1 MEMTRIKMKMTLTKR
16 SVTTRSSIKHLP
28 KLLLTMP
35 LVLAANYT
43 QADSLSGDAFKDPA
57 KSYQPKTWM
66 HAMNG
71 NLSKPGFT
79 EDFKAMKA
87 AGIGGAI
94 FFHVHRRNKP
104 YSSRG
109 PVRFGTDEFFDT
121 LVHAAAEAD
130 KNDIEFGIHN
140 ADGWTSSGGPWVTPE
155 MSMKRIT
162 WSEQAIQVNQDGKTL
177 LPPQPGFYEQ
187 FYRDIAV
194 IAVPANKYNQSNA
207 FAKAKVTVSDP
218 RLNASVL
225 TDNDWDSVLTFK
237 ANKDNKYWVQVE
249 VDQATT
255 LRSLQIET
263 PDRHGDAALQISDDG
278 VNFTTVV
285 EKLRRPR
292 PGARLWAFSPQ
303 LVNDKTDGYKAKYF
317 RLVFDKPIT
326 LKRFDL
332 WSIPRFDHWF
342 SMNSME
348 RGRLSLTPEV
358 PSEAITKA
366 EDVLV
371 LNRGELPQNGV
382 TLPKG
387 DWRILRFGYTSTGA
401 FNVPATVEG
410 EGLEVDK
417 FDAKALQ
424 FHFDQYVGKLVKKAK
439 AQGID
444 SIKTTEIDSY
454 EVGGQNWTK
463 GIEQTFREKFDY
475 DLIQWLPLL
484 TGRVIESSEHTGAIL
499 QEFRQHLSDLMVEN
513 YFGEFTRLTKQYGL
527 ESYIEPYGWG
537 PFDELASG
545 GKADRLM
552 GEFWVKSPF
561 GKGKTYHGRTSA
573 AISSGHIYGKKIISA
588 ESFTSINT
596 VHWSGHPY
604 YYKHHGDHM
613 WARGINETMFH
624 RFAHQPN
631 NHIKPG
637 MTMDSIGSHFDRTQT
652 WWNNGGTEW
661 FKYLARGSYLLQ
673 QGVPD
678 ADLLVHLGDVAP
690 IRGGSNVKIPAG
702 FGYDFTNTDVLLNRL
717 SVKDGW
723 LVLPEGTRY
732 KALYLTRTD
741 YLHHKTLKR
750 IQSLVANGATVIG
763 NKPGE
768 VIGYSEWAK
777 ESQFK
782 QVANQLWGDGKP
794 ALRSYKKGQLSSFD
808 LAESIERLGYQPALK
823 INNQPVEVF
832 AKRRIAGNDL
842 YFFHSEKPE
851 FRQVTVDILIEDNEG
866 QAGNKSTPEIW
877 NNTDGTI
884 EPIKSYRREG
894 NRITFDLALEPYAS
908 RFILIRHDNKTPTYT
923 GTHSQLVKDIYL
935 NKDNK
940 TQVSQELTG
949 PWSVKFDEQWAGPG
963 KTSFAKLINWIDS
976 PIDGIKHYS
985 GTATYSKTF
994 VINEAQAASNKPIY
1008 LDLGEVQQI
1017 AEVSVNGKKLGPL
1030 WKPPFAID
1038 ISKAVIA
1045 GTNQLNIAVTNTWV
1059 NRLIGDETLPDTSGY
1074 KMTGDTVPWLNANE
1088 KPPKSERVT
1097 FTGYNFFAKDK
1108 NKVLQDAGLLGPV
1121 RIINM

>member
-1 MEMTRIKMKMTLTKR
+1 MRK
-16 SVTTRSSIKHLP
+16 KHNLF
-28 KLLLTMP
+28 KKVALAVSGSLLLTCSTSYANEHQTEP
-35 LVLAANYT
+35 LSVNNFET
-43 QADSLSGDAFKDPA
+43 PA
-57 KSYQPKTWM
+57 KNYLPKTWM

-79 EDFKAMKA
+79 EDFKAMKE

-121 LVHAAAEAD
+121 LVHAAEQAD

-155 MSMKRIT
+155 MSMKRVT
-162 WSEQAIQVNQDGKTL
+162 WSEQAVKVNQDGTAVN
-177 LPPQPGFYEQ
+177 PPQPGFYEQ

-194 IAVPANKYNQSNA
+194 IALPANKYNQSNA
-207 FAKAKVTVSDP
+207 FANAKVTVSDP
-218 RLNASVL
+218 ELDADVL

-237 ANKDNKYWVQVE
+237 ANKNNDYWVQVE

-255 LRSLQIET
+255 LRSLHIET
-263 PDRHGDAALQISDDG
+263 PDRFGDAALQISDDG

-285 EKLRRPR
+285 DKLRRPR

-303 LVNDKTDGYKAKYF
+303 LVNDKTDGYTAKYF

-332 WSIPRFDHWF
+332 WSVPRFDHWF
-342 SMNSME
+342 SMNGME
-348 RGRLSLTPEV
+348 RGRLSLNPKM
-358 PSEAITKA
+358 PSQAITKT

-371 LNRGELPQNGV
+371 LNRGELPQDGIK
-382 TLPKG
+382 LPKG
-387 DWRILRFGYTSTGA
+387 DWLILRFGYTSTGA

-463 GIEQTFREKFDY
+463 GIEQTFKEKFDY

-545 GKADRLM
+545 GKADRVM
-552 GEFWVKSPF
+552 GEFWVKFNLPNNRI
-561 GKGKTYHGRTSA
+561 YHGRTSA

-588 ESFTSINT
+588 ESFTST
-596 VHWSGHPY
+596 GLGWKGHPY
-604 YYKHHGDHM
+604 LYKHHGDHM

-678 ADLLVHLGDVAP
+678 ADFLVHLGDVAP
-690 IRGGSNVKIPAG
+690 VRGGSNVKIPAG

-768 VIGYSEWAK
+768 VIGYSEWAN

-782 QVANQLWGDGKP
+782 QIADTLWNDGSP
-794 ALRSYKKGQLSSFD
+794 TLRSYKKGRVSSFD
-808 LAESIERLGYQPALK
+808 LAESIERLGYQPTLK

-851 FRQVTVDILIEDNEG
+851 FRQVTVDIIVEESDDK
-866 QAGNKSTPEIW
+866 AGYQGKVIPEIW

-884 EPIKSYRREG
+884 EPINSYRRDG
-894 NRITFDLALEPYAS
+894 NKITFDLALEPYAS
-908 RFILIRHDNKTPTYT
+908 RFILIRRDNKTPIYK
-923 GTHSQLVKDIYL
+923 GEHSQLVKDIYL
-935 NKDNK
+935 NSTKGSKIN
-940 TQVSQELTG
+940 ELTG
-949 PWSVKFDEQWAGPG
+949 DWHVQFDPNWGGPESVTFDHLQDWSKH
-963 KTSFAKLINWIDS
+963 SNR
-976 PIDGIKHYS
+976 GIKHYS
-985 GTATYSKTF
+985 GTAKYQNTF
-994 VINEAQAASNKPIY
+994 TVAAQDISNNKPLY

-1017 AEVSVNGKKLGPL
+1017 AEVSVNGKKLATL
-1030 WKPPFAID
+1030 WKPPFAVD
-1038 ISKAVIA
+1038 ISSAVKTGKNNLEVAI
-1045 GTNQLNIAVTNTWV
+1045 TNTWV
-1059 NRLIGDETLPDTSGY
+1059 NRLIGDEALPDTSGY

-1088 KPPKSERVT
+1088 KPPKSERFT

-1108 NKVLQDAGLLGPV
+1108 NKVLQTSGLIGPV
-1121 RIINM
+1121 RLIQPAK

>member
-1 MEMTRIKMKMTLTKR
+1 MVTKIQAVSTASMFLIVSLTSANANVNER
-16 SVTTRSSIKHLP
+16 ANVDTISP
-28 KLLLTMP
+28 QNFENP
-35 LVLAANYT
+35 AAEY
-43 QADSLSGDAFKDPA
+43 L
-57 KSYQPKTWM
+57 PKTWM

-71 NLSKPGFT
+71 NLSKLGFT
-79 EDFKAMKA
+79 EDFKAMKE

-94 FFHVHRRNKP
+94 FFHVHRRNMP

-109 PVRFGTDEFFDT
+109 PVRFNTDEFLNT
-121 LVHAAAEAD
+121 LVHAAAEAE

-162 WSEQAIQVNQDGKTL
+162 WSEQAVQIKQDGTKV
-177 LPPQPGFYEQ
+177 LPSQPGYYEQ
-187 FYRDIAV
+187 YYRDVAV
-194 IAVPANKYNQSNA
+194 IALPANQYNQSNA
-207 FAKAKVTVSDP
+207 FANAKVTVSDP
-218 RLNASVL
+218 KLDAALLS
-225 TDNDWDSVLTFK
+225 DNDWDSVLTFNP
-237 ANKDNKYWVQVE
+237 NKENDYWVQVE
-249 VDQATT
+249 LDEPTA
-255 LRSLQIET
+255 LRSLHIET
-263 PDRHGDAALQISDDG
+263 PNRHGDAALQISDDG

-303 LVNDKTDGYKAKYF
+303 LVNDKTEGFKAKYF

-332 WSIPRFDHWF
+332 WSIPRFDDWF
-342 SMNSME
+342 SMNAME
-348 RGRLSLTPEV
+348 RGRLSLSPEV
-358 PSEAITKA
+358 PSQAITQAK
-366 EDVLV
+366 DVLV
-371 LNRGELPQNGV
+371 LNRGQLSQNGI

-424 FHFDQYVGKLVKKAK
+424 FHFDQYVGKLVKKARE
-439 AQGID
+439 QGIN
-444 SIKTTEIDSY
+444 SLKTTEIDSY

-463 GIEQTFREKFDY
+463 DVDQSFKVKFDY
-475 DLIQWLPLL
+475 DFIPWLPLL
-484 TGRVIESSEHTGAIL
+484 TGRVIESPEHSGAIL

-513 YFGEFTRLTKQYGL
+513 YFGEFTRLANKYGL

-552 GEFWVKSPF
+552 GEFWVKSNLPNNRI
-561 GKGKTYHGRTSA
+561 YHGRTSA

-588 ESFTSINT
+588 ESFTST
-596 VHWSGHPY
+596 GLGWKGHPY

-652 WWNNGGTEW
+652 WWNNGGSEW

-690 IRGGSNVKIPAG
+690 VRGGSNVKIPAG

-741 YLHHKTLKR
+741 YLHVKTLKR
-750 IQSLVANGATVIG
+750 LQALVAAGATVIG
-763 NKPGE
+763 NKPKE
-768 VIGYSEWAK
+768 VIGYSEWK
-777 ESQFK
+777 NKTEFK
-782 QVANQLWGDGKP
+782 QIADELWAETPNTIKVYQKGVVSNASLEETITQLK
-794 ALRSYKKGQLSSFD
+794 L
-808 LAESIERLGYQPALK
+808 QPALL
-823 INNQPVEVF
+823 IDDESVEVF
-832 AKRRIAGNDL
+832 AKRRVDGNDL

-851 FRQVTVDILIEDNEG
+851 FRQITVDIRDDESESESKGI
-866 QAGNKSTPEIW
+866 PEIW

-884 EPIKSYRREG
+884 EQIQNYRREG

-908 RFILIRHDNKTPTYT
+908 RFILLRRDNKTPIYN
-923 GTHSQLVKDIYL
+923 GTHSKLVKDIYQ
-935 NKDNK
+935 NSDNEA
-940 TQVSQELTG
+940 QVSELTG
-949 PWSVKFDEQWAGPG
+949 PWKVEFDPAWAGPG
-963 KTSFAKLINWIDS
+963 VVTFNNLQDWTARAEE
-976 PIDGIKHYS
+976 GIKHYS
-985 GTATYSKTF
+985 GTANYAKTF
-994 VINEAQAASNKPIY
+994 TISQAQVASNQPIY
-1008 LDLGEVQQI
+1008 LDLGEVQQV
-1017 AEVSVNGKKLGPL
+1017 AEVTVNGKKLGTL
-1030 WKPPFAID
+1030 WKPPFALD
-1038 ISKAVIA
+1038 VSSALVA
-1045 GTNQLNIAVTNTWV
+1045 GDNQLEVAITNTWV
-1059 NRLIGDETLPDTSGY
+1059 NRLIGDEALPDTSGY
-1074 KMTGDTVPWLNANE
+1074 SMVGDTVAWLKANQ
-1088 KPPKSERVT
+1088 KPPKSARVT
-1097 FTGYNFFAKDK
+1097 FTGYNFFKTDK
-1108 NKVLQDAGLLGPV
+1108 SKILQTSGLLGPV
-1121 RIINM
+1121 RLINSINR

>member
-1 MEMTRIKMKMTLTKR
+1 MVTKIQVA
-16 SVTTRSSIKHLP
+16 STAAMFLICN
-28 KLLLTMP
+28 
-35 LVLAANYT
+35 LASANAET
-43 QADSLSGDAFKDPA
+43 FSKQGFENPA
-57 KSYQPKTWM
+57 SRYLPKTWM

-71 NLSKPGFT
+71 NLSKPGFS
-79 EDFKAMKA
+79 EDFKAMKDV
-87 AGIGGAI
+87 GIGGAI
-94 FFHVHRRNKP
+94 FFHVHRRNMP

-109 PVRFGTDEFFDT
+109 PVRFNTDEFIDT

-162 WSEQAIQVNQDGKTL
+162 WSEQAVQISQEGNQNYI
-177 LPPQPGFYEQ
+177 PPQPGFYEQ
-187 FYRDIAV
+187 FYRDVAV
-194 IAVPANKYNQSNA
+194 IALPANQYNQSNA
-207 FAKAKVTVSDP
+207 FANAKITSSNPNLDT
-218 RLNASVL
+218 STL
-225 TDNDWDSVLTFK
+225 TDNDWDTVFSFSEEQNTDSFDAPQTPK
-237 ANKDNKYWVQVE
+237 SDKDKEYWVQIE
-249 VDQATT
+249 VDEVTP
-255 LRSLQIET
+255 LRSLHIET

-278 VNFTTVV
+278 IHFTTVV

-303 LVNDKTDGYKAKYF
+303 LVSDKNDGYKAKYF

-326 LKRFDL
+326 LKRFDF
-332 WSIPRFDHWF
+332 WSVPRFDNWF
-342 SMNSME
+342 SMNAME
-348 RGRLSLTPEV
+348 RGRLSLTPQV
-358 PSEAITKA
+358 PAQAITQAK
-366 EDVLV
+366 DVLV
-371 LNRGELPQNGV
+371 LNRGELPKDGIK
-382 TLPKG
+382 LPKG

-417 FDAKALQ
+417 FDPKALQ
-424 FHFDQYVGKLVKKAK
+424 FHFEQYVGKLVKKAK
-439 AQGID
+439 AQGIN
-444 SIKTTEIDSY
+444 SLKTTEIDSY

-463 GIEQTFREKFDY
+463 GIEETFKQKFDY

-484 TGRVIESSEHTGAIL
+484 TGRVVESPEHSGAIL

-552 GEFWVKSPF
+552 GEFWVKSPW
-561 GKGKTYHGRTSA
+561 GDPNQIYHGRTSA

-596 VHWSGHPY
+596 INWKGHPY

-652 WWNNGGTEW
+652 WWYNGGASW

-678 ADLLVHLGDVAP
+678 ADFLVHLGDVAP
-690 IRGGSNVKIPAG
+690 VRGGSNVKIPAG

-750 IQSLVANGATVIG
+750 IQALVAAGATVIG
-763 NKPGE
+763 IKPNE
-768 VIGYSEWAK
+768 VIGFSEWK
-777 ESQFK
+777 DKTEFK
-782 QVANQLWGDGKP
+782 QIADELWAEAPNTIKAFQKGFVSNASLEETIKQL
-794 ALRSYKKGQLSSFD
+794 QLQPD
-808 LAESIERLGYQPALK
+808 LI
-823 INNQPVEVF
+823 INDEPVKVF
-832 AKRRIAGNDL
+832 AKRRVEGNDL

-851 FRQVTVDILIEDNEG
+851 FRQITVDIRD
-866 QAGNKSTPEIW
+866 GNGIPEIW

-884 EPIKSYRREG
+884 EQVQNYRGEG
-894 NRITFDLALEPYAS
+894 NRITFDLVLEPYAS
-908 RFILIRHDNKTPTYT
+908 RFILIRRDNKTPIYN
-923 GTHSQLVKDIYL
+923 GTHSQLVKDIYQ
-935 NKDNK
+935 NSDNEALI
-940 TQVSQELTG
+940 SELTG
-949 PWSVKFDEQWAGPG
+949 PWSVEFDPAWTGPGLVTFDELQDW
-963 KTSFAKLINWIDS
+963 SS
-976 PIDGIKHYS
+976 RSEEGIKHYS
-985 GTATYSKTF
+985 GTAKYGKTF
-994 VINEAQAASNKPIY
+994 TLSQAQVASKKPIY

-1017 AEVSVNGKKLGPL
+1017 AEVTLNGKKLATL
-1030 WKPPFAID
+1030 WKPPFALD
-1038 ISKAVIA
+1038 ISSALIVGENKLEV
-1045 GTNQLNIAVTNTWV
+1045 AVTNTWT
-1059 NRLIGDETLPDTSGY
+1059 NRLIGDEALPDTSGY
-1074 KMTGDTVPWLNANE
+1074 SMVGDTVPWLNANQ

-1097 FTGYNFFAKDK
+1097 FTGFNFFAKEK
-1108 NKVLQDAGLLGPV
+1108 LKVLQTSGLLGPV
-1121 RIINM
+1121 RLIY